1 MMRNWLTAPQLAV
14 RDEAF
19 LRAERWVRHVRD
31 QGGIATPVIISFQNA
46 KLPPTHRNARIDIE
60 VHTGATFRR
69 GILPS

>member
-1 MMRNWLTAPQLAV
+1 V
-14 RDEAF
+14 D
-19 LRAERWVRHVRD
+19 RHVRD

-60 VHTGATFRR
+60 VHTGAAFRR